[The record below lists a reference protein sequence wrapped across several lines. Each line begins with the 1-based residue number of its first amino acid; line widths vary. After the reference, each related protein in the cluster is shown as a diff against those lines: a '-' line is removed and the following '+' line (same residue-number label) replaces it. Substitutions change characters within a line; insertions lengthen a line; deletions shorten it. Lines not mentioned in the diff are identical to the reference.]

1 MKSNSFVNDRR
12 RIMQNKSRPPLP
24 YDLDALRRDIEFEDQ
39 LLGKSMRFRTTW
51 GLFSPKAIDEGTR
64 LLLRHLEPR
73 RDDRALD
80 LGCGYGPLGLAIA
93 RAAPEGHCTLVDK
106 DFVAVEYA
114 RRNAELNGI
123 ENVSILLSNGLNQV
137 PDGSF
142 SLAVTNLPAKTG
154 KEHYYLFF
162 SDIHRHLEPGGRFY
176 VVVISGLRQ
185 FIARAF
191 EQVFGNHEKIK
202 QGKAYTVARATKT

>member
-1 MKSNSFVNDRR
+1 MPLDPDIIRKLRQDISF
-12 RIMQNKSRPPLP
+12 
-24 YDLDALRRDIEFEDQ
+24 IETLKGRQ
-39 LLGKSMRFRTTW
+39 LHFRTTW

-64 LLLRHLEPR
+64 LLLEHLEVEP
-73 RDDRALD
+73 DDRAID

-93 RAAPEGHCTLVDK
+93 RSAPDGRCVMVDK

-114 RRNAELNGI
+114 RANAERNGI
-123 ENVSILLSNGLNQV
+123 SNVEIMLSDGLKHV
-137 PDGSF
+137 PPQTF
-142 SLAVTNLPAKTG
+142 SLAVTNLPAKTS

-162 SDIHRHLEPGGRFY
+162 SDIHERLEPGGRCY

-191 EQVFGNHEKIK
+191 TEVFGNHKKLK
-202 QGKAYTVARATKT
+202 QGRQYTVALAERR

>member
-1 MKSNSFVNDRR
+1 MDPDRLR
-12 RIMQNKSRPPLP
+12 Q
-24 YDLDALRRDIEFEDQ
+24 DLVIRDT
-39 LLGKSMRFRTTW
+39 LLGNMFEFHTTW

-64 LLLRHLEPR
+64 LLLEHIEVHH
-73 RDDRALD
+73 DDRALD

-93 RAAPEGHCTLVDK
+93 RAAPTGSCLMVDK

-114 RRNAELNGI
+114 NRNAQLNHVV
-123 ENVSILLSNGLNQV
+123 NAHAMLSDGLRHI
-137 PDGSF
+137 PDQTF
-142 SLAVTNLPAKTG
+142 TLVVTNLPAKTS

-162 SDIHRHLEPGGRFY
+162 NDIRDHLEPGGRFY

-191 EQVFGNHEKIK
+191 DEVFGNHTKVK
-202 QGKAYTVARATKT
+202 QGRQYTVALAVRPG

>member
-1 MKSNSFVNDRR
+1 MTKTT
-12 RIMQNKSRPPLP
+12 RPPLEIER
-24 YDLDALRRDIEFEDQ
+24 LRQDIVFSDT
-39 LLGKSMRFRTTW
+39 LLGHQLTFHTTW

-64 LLLRHLEPR
+64 LLLDHLEVRP
-73 RDDRALD
+73 DERAID

-93 RAAPEGHCTLVDK
+93 RAAPQGQCLMVDK

-114 RRNAELNGI
+114 NANARLNHI
-123 ENVSILLSNGLNQV
+123 DNAHAMLSDGLRHV
-137 PDGSF
+137 PPQTF
-142 SLAVTNLPAKTG
+142 TLAVTNLPAKTG

-162 SDIHRHLEPGGRFY
+162 HDIRERLEPGGRFY

-191 EQVFGNHEKIK
+191 GEVFGNHQKIK
-202 QGKAYTVARATKT
+202 QGRQYTVAMAERPARPG